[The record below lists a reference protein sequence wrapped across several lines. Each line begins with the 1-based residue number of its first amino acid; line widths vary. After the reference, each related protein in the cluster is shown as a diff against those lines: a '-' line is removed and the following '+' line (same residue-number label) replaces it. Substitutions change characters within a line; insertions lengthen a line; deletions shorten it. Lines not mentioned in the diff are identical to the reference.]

1 MEQLNLVKI
10 FKALSN
16 AQRLKLFQMLYEGFD
31 ASDIAKKSREK
42 NNCCQV
48 IEKAFT
54 LAAERLPLSRS
65 TLSHHFK
72 ELQNAGL
79 ITCTRKGQAFE
90 CQVNAQAVEL
100 IQQFLK

>member
-16 AQRLKLFQMLYEGFD
+16 EQRLRLFKMLYEGFD
-31 ASDIAKKSREK
+31 VELAKGPKEK
-42 NNCCQV
+42 RHCCQI

-79 ITCTRKGQAFE
+79 IFCTRKGQAFE
-90 CQVNAQAVEL
+90 CQVNAEAVEL
-100 IQQFLK
+100 VRQFLK